1 MNRLCNE
8 LIAEDELNLV
18 RNYMMGGLL
27 GDLDGPFQL
36 IARWKNLILNGL
48 PPAHFH
54 RTIDTIRSVDAQQLQ
69 ALAQRYFDPAD
80 FYELVVV

>member
-1 MNRLCNE
+1 LK
-8 LIAEDELNLV
+8 
-18 RNYMMGGLL
+18 
-27 GDLDGPFQL
+27 FQL